1 MNKIEND
8 ISDKEQDEKYSKI
21 QESKSNEH
29 NSELKK
35 FDVKCREELNLL
47 DNNNNRLRSLESN
60 EMSYLFFQYQN
71 NMSRNYLYFN
81 LNMLQGYYNDLTY
94 RQNIIDLNLPY
105 NNSINLVNNNNIN
118 IPNNNIN
125 LINNNNINLPNDN
138 NINFRKKGG
147 NIMINPE
154 KK

>member
-8 ISDKEQDEKYSKI
+8 ISEKEQDAKYSKI

-35 FDVKCREELNLL
+35 LDVKCREELNLL

-94 RQNIIDLNLPY
+94 RQNIIDLNLQ
-105 NNSINLVNNNNIN
+105 
-118 IPNNNIN
+118 NNNIN
-125 LINNNNINLPNDN
+125 LINNNNINLQNNNINLINNN

-147 NIMINPE
+147 NIMLNPE